1 MFKKVAEARSTK
13 EAWEKLQ
20 ISYKGAE
27 QVKKVRFQTLRGKF
41 ETLRVKDGESVSNYF
56 TRVLA
61 VTNQIKRNGEK
72 LDDVKVMEKILRSLD
87 SKFNHIVAIIE
98 ETKDL
103 KAMSIEQLLGSLQS
117 YEEKTKNKSEVD
129 EDPLKV

>member
-61 VTNQIKRNGEK
+61 VTNQIKRNSEK
-72 LDDVKVMEKILRSLD
+72 LDDVKVIEKI
-87 SKFNHIVAIIE
+87 
-98 ETKDL
+98 
-103 KAMSIEQLLGSLQS
+103 
-117 YEEKTKNKSEVD
+117 
-129 EDPLKV
+129 